1 MTDAAL
7 GEFIKLTF
15 MPFVPILAGG
25 VLGLT
30 LVIIVLV
37 LFKEFLPKV

>member
-1 MTDAAL
+1 VNEAAL
-7 GEFIKLTF
+7 GEYIMIVF

-25 VLGLT
+25 VIAFTLT
-30 LVIIVLV
+30 ILTIV